1 MTVKRFTA
9 ATGAVALL
17 VLAGAAGPIGC
28 TTRTGSTDFAA
39 PPVGTVL
46 HFERPAG
53 GKPFAF
59 QHKIVDVSGDELVY
73 HVVNESSNPT
83 NDQVRLYRGIFSYA
97 FWRPGGG
104 WVEYKFDRSQV
115 APLWP
120 LKVGNTVVFPVT
132 FGYAEA
138 KTEAEG
144 KKGWKATE
152 RGQMTFTVRRQERIT
167 VPAGTFDTFVIHR
180 VRNFTRVAPPHRRL
194 AVERVSWY
202 APKLGYVVRQTTQN
216 LRVSRGGQLTP
227 AGAVTVF
234 ELQRID
240 RPGSR

>member
-1 MTVKRFTA
+1 MTATRSICA
-9 ATGAVALL
+9 AAVAG
-17 VLAGAAGPIGC
+17 LAVSGLGACATAPE
-28 TTRTGSTDFAA
+28 TTDHAA

-46 HFERPAG
+46 HFKRPTG
-53 GKPFAF
+53 SSLFAF
-59 QHKIVDVSGDELVY
+59 RHKIVSASGDELIY
-73 HVVNESSNPT
+73 HVTNETSEPT

-97 FWRPGGG
+97 YWRPGSG
-104 WVEYKFDRSQV
+104 WVEYKFDRAQV

-120 LKVGNTVVFPVT
+120 LKVGNKVDFPVT
-132 FGYAEA
+132 FGFAAA

-144 KKGWKATE
+144 KRAWKVTE
-152 RGQMTFTVRRQERIT
+152 RGRMTFTVRRQERVT

-180 VRNFTRVAPPHRRL
+180 VRNFTLVAPPRRRI

-202 APKLGYVVRQTTQN
+202 APSLGYVVRQTTQN
-216 LRVSRGGQLTP
+216 MRVSRRGQLTP

-234 ELQRID
+234 ELQKID